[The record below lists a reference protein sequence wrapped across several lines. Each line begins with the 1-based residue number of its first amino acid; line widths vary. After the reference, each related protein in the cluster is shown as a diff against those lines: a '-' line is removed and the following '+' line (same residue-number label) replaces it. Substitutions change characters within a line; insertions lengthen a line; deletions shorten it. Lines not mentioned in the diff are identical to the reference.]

1 MEEKPVQR
9 TKKVYPSG
17 HAPLRRLGWLM
28 VLLAAAVMVSGLAGR
43 KEPQPFIEA
52 LPTATLFPLSESFD
66 ETVESCEW
74 TLPEQNWYAL
84 QLGAFDSEP
93 AAQETAEQFRLRG
106 AAGYL
111 WHTDRYRVLAA
122 VYASEDDARTVRTQ
136 IREQHG
142 IDSYIYPIRLPGAGV
157 SMQGMRGQIEILKA
171 GFIHAA
177 ELIAQ
182 LQQYSLLA
190 DRPDGSIPQIVEG
203 LQALRDQTSLVALR
217 LGQRF
222 PEPRNSCVAGLLELF
237 AGYSDFCS
245 AMDANIPS
253 VGFGAQLKYQTIQ
266 SLDLLMQVY
275 DTLGNT

>member
-1 MEEKPVQR
+1 MHN

-17 HAPLRRLGWLM
+17 HAPLRWLGWLM
-28 VLLAAAVMVSGLAGR
+28 VLLAAAVIVSGLATR
-43 KEPQPFIEA
+43 KEQQPFIEA
-52 LPTATLFPLSESFD
+52 LPTATPFPLSESFD
-66 ETVESCEW
+66 ETMESCEW
-74 TLPEQNWYAL
+74 ALPELNWYAL
-84 QLGAFDSEP
+84 QLGAFDNEA
-93 AAQETAEQFRLRG
+93 AAQETAAQFRLRG

-111 WHTDRYRVLAA
+111 WSADRYRVLAA
-122 VYASEDDARTVRTQ
+122 VYASQDDAQTVRTQ

-142 IDSYIYPIRLPGAGV
+142 VDSYIYPIRLPGAGV

-190 DRPDGSIPQIVEG
+190 DRPDSSIPHIIEG
-203 LQALRDQTSLVALR
+203 LQALRDQTALVALR
-217 LGQRF
+217 LRQRF
-222 PEPRNSCVAGLLELF
+222 PEPRNSCVAGLLGLF
-237 AGYSDFCS
+237 DEYSDYCNNL
-245 AMDANIPS
+245 DAQTPS

-266 SLDLLMQVY
+266 SLDLLLQVY

>member
-1 MEEKPVQR
+1 MQR
-9 TKKVYPSG
+9 TKKIYPSG
-17 HAPLRRLGWLM
+17 HAPLAWLGWLT
-28 VLLAAAVMVSGLAGR
+28 VLLAAVVVLSGLASR
-43 KEPQPFIEA
+43 NKQQPFIEA
-52 LPTATLFPLSESFD
+52 LPTATPFPLSESFD
-66 ETVESCEW
+66 ETVESCQW
-74 TLPEQNWYAL
+74 VLPELNWYAL

-122 VYASEDDARTVRTQ
+122 VYASEADAQTVRAQ

-142 IDSYIYPIRLPGAGV
+142 VDSYIYPIRLPGAGV

-203 LQALRDQTSLVALR
+203 LQAMRDQTSLVALR
-217 LGQRF
+217 LAQRF
-222 PEPRNSCVAGLLELF
+222 PEPRNSCAAGLLELF
-237 AGYSDFCS
+237 DSYSGFCS
-245 AMDANIPS
+245 TLDAGMAS